1 MTNPSKIL
9 YLNRKKLVIKDID
22 YLVDSRSKEER
33 ANKKK
38 STISNFVGLIFGKLL
53 KDNRRKTLAQRKTPV
68 DFLQAIENSNIE
80 MEQMEEDIEMILV
93 AANDDKNILEECENY
108 IQQKY
113 KVHLAR
119 IQSIVSVLQLIIFIS
134 VLSIL
139 VGLLGY
145 FPIVDIK
152 ISNVDD
158 ARIIS
163 ILASVIAVAMTSATV
178 TNIVMSVLKPL
189 LVEDSHVISTSV
201 YEYCIE
207 LLKNA
212 KIRTSLV
219 LNVPP
224 SLDRI
229 TINPR
234 KMNGQPCIRDLR
246 LTVWRVLELLQTYPD
261 QSELY
266 KQFPELTEEDIKQA
280 MIYADIQSKDPLI
293 ATSIPHENF
302 DRSRII
308 TSDSGIT
315 SRTGA

>member
-22 YLVDSRSKEER
+22 YLIDSKSKEEQAR
-33 ANKKK
+33 KKK
-38 STISNFVGLIFGKLL
+38 SLITDFADLIFRRWF
-53 KDNRRKTLAQRKTPV
+53 KDNKRKTLAQRRTPI
-68 DFLQAIENSNIE
+68 DFLQAIENSSIE
-80 MEQMEEDIEMILV
+80 MEEMEEDIELILV
-93 AANDDKNILEECENY
+93 AANEDKNILEECENY

-119 IQSIVSVLQLIIFIS
+119 IQSIVSVLQLLIFIS
-134 VLSIL
+134 VLVVI
-139 VGLLGY
+139 VGLIGN
-145 FPIVDIK
+145 FPTVKSTASNIDNKTISVLLSIIAIVT
-152 ISNVDD
+152 
-158 ARIIS
+158 
-163 ILASVIAVAMTSATV
+163 TSATI
-178 TNIVMSVLKPL
+178 TGIIMPIFKPF
-189 LVEDSHVISTSV
+189 VEDGHVVSTSV

-219 LNVPP
+219 VSVPP

-246 LTVWRVLELLQTYPD
+246 LTVWRVLELIQTYPD
-261 QSELY
+261 RSELY

-280 MIYADIQSKDPLI
+280 VIYADIQSKDPLI
-293 ATSIPHENF
+293 ATSTAHETF
-302 DRSRII
+302 DRPRIT

>member
-1 MTNPSKIL
+1 MVNPSKAL

-38 STISNFVGLIFGKLL
+38 STISNLVYLIFGQWL
-53 KDNRRKTLAQRKTPV
+53 KDNKRRTLAQRKTSV
-68 DFLQAIENSNIE
+68 DFLQAIENSSTE

-93 AANDDKNILEECENY
+93 AANENKNILEECENY

-119 IQSIVSVLQLIIFIS
+119 IQSIVSVLQLIVFIS
-134 VLSIL
+134 VLGIL
-139 VGLLGY
+139 FGLLGY
-145 FPIVDIK
+145 FPVVEIK
-152 ISNVDD
+152 INNVDD

-163 ILASVIAVAMTSATV
+163 ILASSIAVVTTSATI
-178 TNIVMSVLKPL
+178 TGILMPILKPF
-189 LVEDSHVISTSV
+189 VEDGHVISTSV

-212 KIRTSLV
+212 KIRTSIV
-219 LNVPP
+219 VSVPS

-234 KMNGQPCIRDLR
+234 KMNGEPCIRDLR
-246 LTVWRVLELLQTYPD
+246 LTVWRVLELLQTYPNR
-261 QSELY
+261 SELY
-266 KQFPELTEEDIKQA
+266 KQFPELTEEDIKQV

-293 ATSIPHENF
+293 ATSIPHETF
-302 DRSRII
+302 DRPRIT